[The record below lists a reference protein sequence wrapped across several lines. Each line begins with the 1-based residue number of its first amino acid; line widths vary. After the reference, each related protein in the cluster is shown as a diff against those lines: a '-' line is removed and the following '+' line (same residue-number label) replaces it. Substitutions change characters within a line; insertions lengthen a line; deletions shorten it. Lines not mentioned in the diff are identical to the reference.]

1 MKTRC
6 IPPPKNT
13 VTANELDWAFACSTA
28 AEEDNKFLTFRNSR
42 AFLRVVE
49 GSPKA
54 AGYWNLKRLLDSES
68 FLQVLPLLQLSD
80 AIGLPSNLISF
91 QVAEKSYSLSPTTIR
106 YANNAVNVLNL
117 FGLELFR
124 NGIIHEIGGG
134 YGGEATVFNHFS
146 RSLLGLNFAERWNIY
161 DLPSS
166 YGLIRRFC
174 HEFGYQVTIKNN
186 REPVGEIDL
195 VISNGAISEMWGET
209 LDNYIR
215 NVVAPARFGYFMTN
229 FESHSLPNGGIS
241 TIQFVQILKDLGKE
255 DVQILSTKNYLSK
268 FDAEA
273 GTKLIVFG
281 FDNRKH
287 HLAKRGLRSVMIL
300 RMLTVTDRFQKRIL
314 ERYLRR

>member
-1 MKTRC
+1 MNEDTMYT
-6 IPPPKNT
+6 PPPKNT

-28 AEEDNKFLTFRNSR
+28 AEEDNKFLAFRSSR

-146 RSLLGLNFAERWNIY
+146 RSLRHRYYNSYQTLSIVINI
-161 DLPSS
+161 
-166 YGLIRRFC
+166 I
-174 HEFGYQVTIKNN
+174 
-186 REPVGEIDL
+186 
-195 VISNGAISEMWGET
+195 
-209 LDNYIR
+209 
-215 NVVAPARFGYFMTN
+215 
-229 FESHSLPNGGIS
+229 
-241 TIQFVQILKDLGKE
+241 
-255 DVQILSTKNYLSK
+255 
-268 FDAEA
+268 
-273 GTKLIVFG
+273 
-281 FDNRKH
+281 
-287 HLAKRGLRSVMIL
+287 
-300 RMLTVTDRFQKRIL
+300 
-314 ERYLRR
+314 